1 MDVRNPCSDY
11 IQSFLNAVKKKNLLL
26 TINNSGDPAHSAD
39 KDQESALQVSIG
51 RREIQQNYSSAI
63 QFNQL
68 GHHDQGKPIINF
80 FNNKKEDGFWR
91 DGEHYRFRGG
101 DRDASI

>member
-1 MDVRNPCSDY
+1 MN
-11 IQSFLNAVKKKNLLL
+11 KKNLLL

-51 RREIQQNYSSAI
+51 RREIQSKYSSAI

-68 GHHDQGKPIINF
+68 GHHDQGKPIIKF
-80 FNNKKEDGFWR
+80 FNNKKEDGFRR
-91 DGEHYRFRGG
+91 DGGHYRFRGG